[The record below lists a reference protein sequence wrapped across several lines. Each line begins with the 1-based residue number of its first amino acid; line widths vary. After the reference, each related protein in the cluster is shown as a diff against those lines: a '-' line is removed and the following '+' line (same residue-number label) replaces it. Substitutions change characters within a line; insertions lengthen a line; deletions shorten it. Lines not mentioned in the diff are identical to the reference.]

1 MNQKADLEKILNGL
15 GSDEARAYAISK
27 LVGKVDLPVS
37 QVEKAVDIY
46 EQAGD
51 FYTAAKVAYEAG
63 MMERAVEVYENA
75 GKFDA
80 AARVARKAGMTERAK
95 QLKIL
100 VKLINQ

>member
-1 MNQKADLEKILNGL
+1 
-15 GSDEARAYAISK
+15 
-27 LVGKVDLPVS
+27 
-37 QVEKAVDIY
+37 
-46 EQAGD
+46 
-51 FYTAAKVAYEAG
+51 
-63 MMERAVEVYENA
+63 MERAVEVYENA